1 MPTVTDDTAGAMD
14 HLRQSCA
21 IAAGKAPA
29 PPPPYRPE
37 VDPFSERQVTC
48 WGTGE
53 WAECAKCGSDIVVV
67 TDGRK
72 EWGTCLECD
81 RVIEFI
87 PWFEPTQT

>member
-1 MPTVTDDTAGAMD
+1 MADDTAGAMA

-21 IAAGKAPA
+21 IAAGKAK
-29 PPPPYRPE
+29 PPVPPRPRPVME
-37 VDPFSERQVTC
+37 DMFTGEAIQATC

-53 WAECAKCGSDIVVV
+53 WAECAECGCDIVVV

-81 RVIEFI
+81 HVTGFI
-87 PWFEPTQT
+87 P